1 MKKKFTMFRYQRQK
15 GFTLIEMIVSL
26 GIFSIVAVVALGA
39 LIKIIS
45 ANKKAQTLQ
54 SAMTNLNYALES
66 MSREMRMGTN
76 FICKNEISPVIN
88 NNDQVS
94 SCSNISNNA
103 DPTIIAFKSS
113 YKNSKASAP
122 KTNTCNLTYAYGFI
136 KNGDFWDIGKV
147 TQPNT
152 GENCNESINKN
163 DFSVN
168 ASILDPSVKITGYYV
183 NVTSVSAQYP
193 LVTIRI
199 SGYVGVRELE
209 RTYFDVQTAVAARI
223 AND

>member
-1 MKKKFTMFRYQRQK
+1 MFRYQRQK

>member
-76 FICKNEISPVIN
+76 FICSKNETNPVIN
-88 NNDQVS
+88 NNDPVS
-94 SCSNISNNA
+94 LCSISNNA

-113 YKNSKASAP
+113 YKNSKANAP
-122 KTNTCNLTYAYGFI
+122 TTNTCNLTYAYGFI
-136 KNGDFWDIGKV
+136 KNGDFWDIKKATHAQNSDSCAEAIIQGGY
-147 TQPNT
+147 T
-152 GENCNESINKN
+152 
-163 DFSVN
+163 
-168 ASILDPSVKITGYYV
+168 SILDPNVKITGYYV
-183 NVTSVSAQYP
+183 NVASVSAQYP
-193 LVTIRI
+193 LATIRV

-209 RTYFDVQTAVAARI
+209 RTYFDVQTAVSARI
-223 AND
+223 MND

>member
-1 MKKKFTMFRYQRQK
+1 MFRYQRQK

-66 MSREMRMGTN
+66 MSREMRMGNN
-76 FICKNEISPVIN
+76 FSCYGAGDTSIN
-88 NNDQVS
+88 NIASIVV
-94 SCSNISNNA
+94 NNCHPFTDA
-103 DPTIIAFKSS
+103 STGLILAFKSS
-113 YKNSKASAP
+113 HVSGTGLGA
-122 KTNTCNLTYAYGFI
+122 CNLTYAYQFAQVGGLWTI
-136 KNGDFWDIGKV
+136 SMGKQPACNGNIS
-147 TQPNT
+147 TYTPM
-152 GENCNESINKN
+152 
-163 DFSVN
+163 
-168 ASILDPSVKITGYYV
+168 LDPNVDITGLYV
-183 NVTSVSAQYP
+183 NVNSETGKYP
-193 LVTIRI
+193 LATIRI
-199 SGYVGVRELE
+199 SGRVGVRELE

>member
-1 MKKKFTMFRYQRQK
+1 MKKKSTMFRYQRQK

-54 SAMTNLNYALES
+54 SAMTNQNYALES